1 MTKKIYTDL
10 FIDFDD
16 TLYDTRGSAQRA
28 LKELF
33 SISHLDEHFDNPEV
47 FFQSYWETNVQL
59 WGQYAKGQITR
70 DYLIVERFKR
80 PLSKGNFAEI
90 DDQMCLDMSDKFLD
104 LCTSFTVIVDGAHD
118 LLQYLTSKGY
128 RLHMCSN
135 GFHEVQFKKLNN
147 ADMAKYFTT
156 VVLSEDA
163 GANKPSKQFFDFAL
177 QQSKANK
184 ESTIMIGDNFDTD
197 MLGALNAGIDTL
209 LFNRWDSSFT
219 PPQKVDYIV
228 NSLAE
233 IKNIL

>member
-1 MTKKIYTDL
+1 MNKQYTDL

-28 LKELF
+28 LKELYAVCR
-33 SISHLDEHFDNPEV
+33 LDEHFEDANI
-47 FFQSYWETNVQL
+47 FFNAYWQTNVQL
-59 WGQYAKGQITR
+59 WSDYAKGLITR

-80 PLSKGNFAEI
+80 PLNQGNFESI
-90 DDQMCLDMSDKFLD
+90 SDEMCLAMSDKFLE
-104 LCTSFTVIVDGAHD
+104 LCTSFTVIVEGAHD
-118 LLQYLTSKGY
+118 LLQYLTQRGY

-156 VVLSEDA
+156 VILSEDT

-177 QQSKANK
+177 KQSRADK
-184 ESTIMIGDNFDTD
+184 EHTIMIGDNFDTD

-209 LFNRWDSSFT
+209 LFNRWDKSFV
-219 PPQKVDYIV
+219 PPKKVDFIV

-233 IKNIL
+233 IKTIL